1 MIFSSFSLLFL
12 AVEEWS
18 RRKILK
24 AAMFNQTMSQTKHN
38 SSCQKCCQNTT
49 EGEQDVIF
57 VVVYTLVFIAGLAFN
72 LTALKIFFSNSKSRS
87 HTTVYMINLA
97 FADLLLISTL
107 PLRIYYHRGFKDL
120 NQKICEFAGLIL
132 LANMYGSIFLLT
144 SISFDRC
151 VAVCF
156 PMSSC
161 VREGR
166 KKAWCVCLGIWVL
179 TIGTSLPIYFRQV
192 LLNDSSNTTVQKHCF
207 GDFPVHATQ
216 TATLIATLIIGFGI
230 PLTVMILSS
239 WGLVRAIRK
248 SIAAQTSDL
257 VDSKR
262 IKRMITT
269 NLAIFLFCFLP
280 YHLMLLILY
289 VSRSSE
295 SRQCSLVPAYR
306 YSLMIACLN
315 AVLDPLAYYFTT
327 ETFRRKLDVGA
338 LSRLWQMNSHSS
350 DGNNRTQV
358 PLNT

>member
-1 MIFSSFSLLFL
+1 
-12 AVEEWS
+12 
-18 RRKILK
+18 
-24 AAMFNQTMSQTKHN
+24 MFNLTMSQ
-38 SSCQKCCQNTT
+38 SCQNTT

-57 VVVYTLVFIAGLAFN
+57 VVVYALVFIAGLAFN
-72 LTALKIFFSNSKSRS
+72 LTALRIFFSNSKSRS

-120 NQKICEFAGLIL
+120 NQKIFEFAGLIL

-156 PMSSC
+156 PMSSR

-179 TIGTSLPIYFRQV
+179 TIGTSWPIYFREI
-192 LLNDSSNTTVQKHCF
+192 LLNPSSNMTIQKPLCF
-207 GDFPVHATQ
+207 GNFPVHATQ
-216 TATLIATLIIGFGI
+216 TATLIATLIVGFGI

-239 WGLVRAIRK
+239 WGLVQAISK
-248 SIAAQTSDL
+248 SNAAQTSDL

-295 SRQCSLVPAYR
+295 SIQCSLVPAYQ

-338 LSRLWQMNSHSS
+338 VGKLWQMNSHSS
-350 DGNNRTQV
+350 DGNNRTRV

>member
-1 MIFSSFSLLFL
+1 
-12 AVEEWS
+12 
-18 RRKILK
+18 
-24 AAMFNQTMSQTKHN
+24 MFNSTVSQ
-38 SSCQKCCQNTT
+38 SCQNTT
-49 EGEQDVIF
+49 QGEQDVIF
-57 VVVYTLVFIAGLAFN
+57 VAVYAVVFIAGLALN
-72 LTALKIFFSNSKSRS
+72 LTALWIFFSNSKSRS
-87 HTTVYMINLA
+87 HTTVYMIHLA
-97 FADLLLISTL
+97 FADVLLICTL
-107 PLRIYYHRGFKDL
+107 PLRIYYHGGFKDL
-120 NQKICEFAGLIL
+120 HQKICEFAGLIL

-156 PMSSC
+156 PMSSR

-166 KKAWCVCLGIWVL
+166 KKAWCICLGIWVL
-179 TIGTSLPIYFRQV
+179 TIGTSWPIYFRKV
-192 LLNDSSNTTVQKHCF
+192 LLHHSSNTTMQKHCF
-207 GDFPVHATQ
+207 GSFPVYATQ
-216 TATLIATLIIGFGI
+216 TATLISTLIVGFGI

-239 WGLVRAIRK
+239 WGLVRAISK
-248 SIAAQTSDL
+248 SNAAQTSDL

-289 VSRSSE
+289 VYTSSE
-295 SRQCSLVPAYR
+295 SIPCSLVPAYH

-327 ETFRRKLDVGA
+327 ETFRRKMDVGA
-338 LSRLWQMNSHSS
+338 VRKIWQMNSHSS
-350 DGNNRTQV
+350 DGNNRPRA